1 MNRRALLKSAP
12 ALALLGPA
20 SAAAAPA
27 DSLEMAA
34 LYEQWLAAKE
44 AYNKFD
50 GLDEAKD
57 AELERAIS
65 LIEEEI
71 LAIQPRTVKDYAFK
85 VLVLND
91 FAGFDGLPWGDA
103 MLAEAQ
109 ILISA

>member
-1 MNRRALLKSAP
+1 MNRRALLKAAP
-12 ALALLGPA
+12 ALALVGAVPA
-20 SAAAAPA
+20 VAAPA

-34 LYEQWLAAKE
+34 LYERWSAAKE

-57 AELERAIS
+57 AELESAIS
-65 LIEEEI
+65 LVEDEI
-71 LAIQPRTVKDYAFK
+71 LAIQPQTVKDYAFK

-103 MLAEAQ
+103 MLAEART
-109 ILISA
+109 LIGA